1 MLKFSRHWK
10 NERIK
15 CRRCS
20 EFAFNNSWYT
30 INISSS
36 QTAISSL
43 VDELENLNSSDSDL
57 LAQLNATQNYL
68 DSLESDLNTT
78 IADLISEI
86 DWAND
91 TANWANSTLRLP
103 YMDLRNA
110 VFVNAHLV
118 GADFR
123 HADLTGADLM
133 DANLT

>member
-1 MLKFSRHWK
+1 MVY
-10 NERIK
+10 
-15 CRRCS
+15 
-20 EFAFNNSWYT
+20 NST
-30 INISSS
+30 SH
-36 QTAISSL
+36 QAKQRFLSL

-110 VFVNAHLV
+110 YFVNAHLV

-123 HADLTGADLM
+123 HAD
-133 DANLT
+133 